1 MSFWTAPDLEPTR
14 KHRFKV
20 MLGGEFLWWAK
31 SVTKPSFDISSNKYT
46 AINHS
51 IEYPGILTWNDVTL
65 TIVDVGK
72 KAKGL
77 FTNIIKHIEYTL
89 PADAISIDM
98 KDKPDKIILGNT
110 SRDFVVETIENFMN
124 FNLQNNTD
132 KRKVLETLKTTS
144 FYKANSKIIDEI
156 LREKEFI

>member
-1 MSFWTAPDLEPTR
+1 MVHIYCRERKTFSLIGAKVNNNKDVQFWARKVKEKRILYSINTKHPFILSFEKLID
-14 KHRFKV
+14 
-20 MLGGEFLWWAK
+20 
-31 SVTKPSFDISSNKYT
+31 
-46 AINHS
+46 
-51 IEYPGILTWNDVTL
+51 
-65 TIVDVGK
+65 K

-89 PADAISIDM
+89 PADAISIDI
-98 KDKPDKIILGNT
+98 KDQPDKIILGNT